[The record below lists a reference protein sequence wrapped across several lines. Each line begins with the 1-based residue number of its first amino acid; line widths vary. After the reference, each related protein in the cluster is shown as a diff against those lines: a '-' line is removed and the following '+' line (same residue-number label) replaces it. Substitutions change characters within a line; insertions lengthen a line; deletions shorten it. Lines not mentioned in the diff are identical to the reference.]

1 MPENTAYLNNV
12 LRYNIDKVSQQ
23 KLAADMEPYRNYG
36 LVSKNRIHLVPGGL
50 SYHIGFI
57 IGKDGAIY
65 GYAPF
70 PQGCFHN
77 PSAKDAEPVAKQY
90 KLDIKGGDS
99 LYSKRYLFRKLP
111 NGINLA
117 DMKEAAIDLIA
128 AVRKI

>member
-1 MPENTAYLNNV
+1 MPENNAYLNKV
-12 LRYNIDKVSQQ
+12 LEYHINKVSQQ
-23 KLAADMEPYRNYG
+23 KLATDMEPYRNYG
-36 LVSKNRIHLVPGGL
+36 IVSKNRIHLVPGGL

-90 KLDIKGGDS
+90 KLEIKDGGN
-99 LYSKRYLFRKLP
+99 LYSDRYLFRKLP
-111 NGINLA
+111 NGINLT
-117 DMKEAAIDLIA
+117 DMKEDAIDLIA